1 MKQLNIVEDVLI
13 VAGVGLSLVD
23 LQTIMGIILLA
34 VQLGLILFKGIRKIL
49 ESIKKKDADG
59 VEQGLNDIKDEIE
72 SITPKDK
79 SGDK

>member
-59 VEQGLNDIKDEIE
+59 IEQGLNDIKDGIE

>member
-13 VAGVGLSLVD
+13 VAGVGISLVD

-59 VEQGLNDIKDEIE
+59 VEQGLNDIKDGIE